1 MKKLIIVSA
10 VLLAAVGCGRKDSI
24 VMAEKSSNDS
34 ICSVNISYPVF
45 SSTSASVNSKLGKL
59 NSAIETYIDTLSSN
73 VAAQATEMMTDLAD
87 SPLGRPEWNCELS
100 IESTPF
106 LSEHLASVL
115 FTTYTYLGGAHGMTE
130 YKAVNFDV
138 RSGEILS
145 DEQLIDYSQ
154 TARINELLKSHFE
167 NPDNC
172 FWEEPTLEKAS
183 AIVAE
188 KEAVKFV
195 YEQYVL
201 GPYSCGAAQITVPA
215 TELKGI
221 LLK

>member
-1 MKKLIIVSA
+1 
-10 VLLAAVGCGRKDSI
+10 
-24 VMAEKSSNDS
+24 
-34 ICSVNISYPVF
+34 
-45 SSTSASVNSKLGKL
+45 
-59 NSAIETYIDTLSSN
+59 
-73 VAAQATEMMTDLAD
+73 
-87 SPLGRPEWNCELS
+87 
-100 IESTPF
+100 
-106 LSEHLASVL
+106 
-115 FTTYTYLGGAHGMTE
+115 MTE

-138 RSGEILS
+138 RSGEILT
-145 DEQLIDYSQ
+145 DEQLIDYTQ
-154 TARINELLKSHFE
+154 AARINELLKTHFE

-188 KEAVKFV
+188 KDAVKFV